1 MFREASPIIDNV
13 MQGYNGTIF
22 CYGVTGSGKTYTM
35 SGPLGAVEREASSEG
50 IVQRAATRIF
60 EYIRD
65 RSAGGE
71 VFLVE
76 ASFLEVYSGD
86 GGREQLIDLLAQAQ
100 EERKLEVKQDPGKRH
115 SFGCEG
121 LKRVPIQSPDEMCAV
136 LSSGQKRCHFLET
149 SKNCNSSCSHCLFIL
164 NIESMREDASGQKVI
179 QRGKLM
185 LVDLAGSES
194 IKRVRAVNDSNEELR
209 KKQAIGI
216 NRVLTSLGTV
226 VTNLNAGHTSGIR
239 DSALTMLLCDCLGGN
254 ARALLVANIGP
265 ELEALDEATKTITF
279 AQQMM
284 SVRNVARVNR
294 ISQDQSTIV
303 LMRQRHQECLMRLQE
318 AAGEAQAE
326 EDESGKKLRQ
336 EVEALNKRLLT
347 KASAEKTLEVV
358 QAEQLQKMDEVK
370 VEIALAMS
378 RELEQLRKQS
388 LDGIASLRQSMEQHV
403 TSMDGPQ
410 RREQAEAQ
418 QAQLEASAEAVR
430 AAEAVRLAAREEAS
444 VLHMKAVAAEERA
457 TMLLAR
463 VEELGGEKTGGEEE
477 RRQQRQ
483 KSEEQWQR
491 LVTTEGEVQR
501 WRAEVEIQKAELQK
515 LTSQR
520 TEDDEAWRR
529 EREERN
535 RREAALQKE
544 MHELRMGIEEARR
557 GAEVQAM
564 RVDSEHQKVIGQLT
578 HKKERLES
586 DVAATDE
593 KLSLVRRD
601 HQRLEDEQ
609 ADALE
614 QEEESRRQLPFDMM
628 RLQEDLEEAQLREA
642 ELIQM
647 LGEMQDSIIQ
657 ASAAP
662 APASTGAATTPPRA
676 ASRYR

>member
-1 MFREASPIIDNV
+1 
-13 MQGYNGTIF
+13 
-22 CYGVTGSGKTYTM
+22 
-35 SGPLGAVEREASSEG
+35 
-50 IVQRAATRIF
+50 
-60 EYIRD
+60 
-65 RSAGGE
+65 
-71 VFLVE
+71 
-76 ASFLEVYSGD
+76 
-86 GGREQLIDLLAQAQ
+86 
-100 EERKLEVKQDPGKRH
+100 
-115 SFGCEG
+115 
-121 LKRVPIQSPDEMCAV
+121 
-136 LSSGQKRCHFLET
+136 
-149 SKNCNSSCSHCLFIL
+149 
-164 NIESMREDASGQKVI
+164 
-179 QRGKLM
+179 
-185 LVDLAGSES
+185 
-194 IKRVRAVNDSNEELR
+194 
-209 KKQAIGI
+209 
-216 NRVLTSLGTV
+216 
-226 VTNLNAGHTSGIR
+226 
-239 DSALTMLLCDCLGGN
+239 
-254 ARALLVANIGP
+254 
-265 ELEALDEATKTITF
+265 
-279 AQQMM
+279 
-284 SVRNVARVNR
+284 
-294 ISQDQSTIV
+294 
-303 LMRQRHQECLMRLQE
+303 
-318 AAGEAQAE
+318 
-326 EDESGKKLRQ
+326 
-336 EVEALNKRLLT
+336 
-347 KASAEKTLEVV
+347 
-358 QAEQLQKMDEVK
+358 MDEVK

-529 EREERN
+529 EGEERN

>member
-1 MFREASPIIDNV
+1 
-13 MQGYNGTIF
+13 
-22 CYGVTGSGKTYTM
+22 
-35 SGPLGAVEREASSEG
+35 
-50 IVQRAATRIF
+50 
-60 EYIRD
+60 
-65 RSAGGE
+65 
-71 VFLVE
+71 
-76 ASFLEVYSGD
+76 
-86 GGREQLIDLLAQAQ
+86 
-100 EERKLEVKQDPGKRH
+100 
-115 SFGCEG
+115 
-121 LKRVPIQSPDEMCAV
+121 
-136 LSSGQKRCHFLET
+136 
-149 SKNCNSSCSHCLFIL
+149 
-164 NIESMREDASGQKVI
+164 
-179 QRGKLM
+179 
-185 LVDLAGSES
+185 
-194 IKRVRAVNDSNEELR
+194 
-209 KKQAIGI
+209 
-216 NRVLTSLGTV
+216 
-226 VTNLNAGHTSGIR
+226 
-239 DSALTMLLCDCLGGN
+239 
-254 ARALLVANIGP
+254 
-265 ELEALDEATKTITF
+265 
-279 AQQMM
+279 
-284 SVRNVARVNR
+284 
-294 ISQDQSTIV
+294 
-303 LMRQRHQECLMRLQE
+303 
-318 AAGEAQAE
+318 
-326 EDESGKKLRQ
+326 
-336 EVEALNKRLLT
+336 
-347 KASAEKTLEVV
+347 
-358 QAEQLQKMDEVK
+358 
-370 VEIALAMS
+370 
-378 RELEQLRKQS
+378 
-388 LDGIASLRQSMEQHV
+388 
-403 TSMDGPQ
+403 
-410 RREQAEAQ
+410 
-418 QAQLEASAEAVR
+418 
-430 AAEAVRLAAREEAS
+430 